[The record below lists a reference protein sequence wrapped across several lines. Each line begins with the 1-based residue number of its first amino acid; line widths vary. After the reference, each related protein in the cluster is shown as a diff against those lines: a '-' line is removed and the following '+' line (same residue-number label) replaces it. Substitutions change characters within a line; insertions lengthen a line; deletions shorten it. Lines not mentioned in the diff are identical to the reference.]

1 MTKVGRHRSPPQAR
15 ARRWVAATAIAVTV
29 GVAAAG
35 ALELQGDAPARQV
48 GVAPTASASLNDTR
62 SYDSRPAPSPAAT
75 TPNDVPAKGSGTFTT
90 ADGDGARTGTAGRL
104 VDYRVEVEGGLDVE
118 VEDFARAVE
127 ATLADK
133 RGWTE
138 GGAYSFRRTATAPL
152 RVVLAS
158 PKMTDRLCAPLQT
171 RGKVSCR
178 NGADV
183 VINALRWTKGVP
195 YYEDLEDYRDYVVN
209 HEVGHSL
216 GFGHAVC
223 PAPGRPAPVMLQQTL
238 GLQGCTPNPWP

>member
-1 MTKVGRHRSPPQAR
+1 M
-15 ARRWVAATAIAVTV
+15 AVTV
-29 GVAAAG
+29 FAAAAG
-35 ALELQGDAPARQV
+35 TLKSQGDAPGRSV
-48 GVAPTASASLNDTR
+48 GAAPTEPVSVDGTR
-62 SYDSRPAPSPAAT
+62 SYDLRPVRPKGTAT
-75 TPNDVPAKGSGTFTT
+75 TPNDVPASGSGTFTT
-90 ADGDGARTGTAGRL
+90 ARGDSERAGTAGRL
-104 VDYRVEVEGGLDVE
+104 VEYRVEVEGGLGIE

-127 ATLADK
+127 STLADG
-133 RGWTE
+133 RGWTN
-138 GGAYSFRRTATAPL
+138 GGAYTFQRTATAPL

-171 RGKVSCR
+171 RGEVSCR

-183 VINALRWTKGVP
+183 VINARRWTKGVP
-195 YYEDLEDYRDYVVN
+195 YYEDIEDYRDYVIN

-216 GFGHAVC
+216 GFGHEVC